1 MVQRCLYNF
10 FPWSHDLIFFIG
22 WKNPEKSEKNLK
34 NNNKILYI
42 AVIAG
47 NAKNG

>member
-22 WKNPEKSEKNLK
+22 WKYPKNSEKIIK
-34 NNNKILYI
+34 NIKKIPNI
-42 AVIAG
+42 ADIAG